1 MDPDWDQA
9 RVFLAV
15 ARAGQLLG
23 AGRRLGLNHATI
35 SRRIAQLE
43 EALGA
48 RLLDRHTHGVTL
60 TPAGERLAAAAER
73 MEAAMLQAQADLSA
87 RTPEITGTVRIGA
100 PDGLGT
106 YFLAGE
112 LGLLTRRFPGLVIE
126 LVPLPRTFSLSR
138 READIAITLDRPV
151 RERLIV
157 RRLTDY
163 ALGVYGSA
171 GYLAERGTPARLEEL
186 TGHVLVTG
194 VDDFLYSHALDYA
207 AALRAVTPV
216 RFECAGVAGQIE
228 AVRAGVGL
236 AVLHIYA
243 ARRFPELVPVL
254 PDVRF
259 LRTYWLV
266 AHPDTHRDRRVS
278 AVMEALVARVR
289 ATRSHFL
296 PELTAA
302 AEDQA

>member
-1 MDPDWDQA
+1 MEPDWDQA
-9 RVFLAV
+9 RVLLAV
-15 ARAGQLLG
+15 ARTGQLLG

-60 TPAGERLAAAAER
+60 TAAGETLVAAAER
-73 MEAAMLQAQADLSA
+73 MEAAILQAQAQLSA
-87 RTPEITGTVRIGA
+87 GTPEITGPVRIGA
-100 PDGLGT
+100 PDGFGT
-106 YFLAGE
+106 YFLAAE
-112 LGLLTRRFPGLVIE
+112 LGRLTRRHPGLVIE

-138 READIAITLDRPV
+138 READVVVTLDRPV

-163 ALGVYGSA
+163 ALGVYASA
-171 GYLAERGTPARLEEL
+171 GYLAERGTPAGPGDLAR
-186 TGHVLVTG
+186 HVLVTG

-207 AALRAVTPV
+207 ADLRAATPT

-236 AVLHIYA
+236 AVLHVYA
-243 ARRFPELVPVL
+243 ARQFPELVPVL
-254 PDVRF
+254 PSVRF
-259 LRTYWLV
+259 TRTYWLV
-266 AHPDTHRDRRVS
+266 AHPDTHRDRRVA
-278 AVMEALVARVR
+278 AVMSALAASVAAAR
-289 ATRSHFL
+289 TRFL
-296 PELTAA
+296 PE
-302 AEDQA
+302 